1 MVSRPH
7 PHLHITSLLQ
17 QHIIRYNRTKMW
29 RLLTTPITPTPPG
42 RLSNKVAIVTGS
54 SSGIGRAI
62 SLAYAA
68 EGALLVCADLQPTS
82 LITTSANETLGAT
95 HDRIVESGGRA
106 MFVQTDVTQ
115 PEQVERLVQEAVRE
129 YGRLD
134 VMVNNAGI
142 GIAEPV
148 PVWDLPV
155 ERWDR
160 MQEINA
166 KGVFLGIKYAAKQMI
181 SQQPHASGDRGWI
194 INAASV
200 LGLAGERM
208 STEYCAA
215 KAAVVNMTRAAA
227 MDCAPF
233 RIHVNAFAP
242 GTVET
247 NMTVPHF
254 KDEGTRAYLQAM
266 HPFRG
271 LGRPEDL
278 AKVCVFL
285 ASEDA
290 QWVSGVCCLGIVNVD
305 RSKAESFRRLLY
317 PLMVGIWQAEAS
329 IGAALKIRE
338 KLLFIV
344 VYIRLASSRAGYL
357 HLLYR
362 KRAKN
367 KKPPI
372 QTSFLSITHPS
383 CSRSSNPHIHT
394 APNIPS

>member
-1 MVSRPH
+1 
-7 PHLHITSLLQ
+7 
-17 QHIIRYNRTKMW
+17 MW
-29 RLLTTPITPTPPG
+29 RLLSTTHTPTRPG

-68 EGALLVCADLQPTS
+68 EGALLVCADLQPTT
-82 LITTSANETLGAT
+82 LFTTSSSETLGAT
-95 HDRIVESGGRA
+95 HDRIIESGGRA
-106 MFVQTDVTQ
+106 IFVQTDVTQ
-115 PEQVERLVQEAVRE
+115 PAQVERLVQEAVRE

-148 PVWDLPV
+148 PVWKLPV
-155 ERWDR
+155 ERWER
-160 MQEINA
+160 MQDVNA

-181 SQQPHASGDRGWI
+181 SQEPHASGDRGWI
-194 INAASV
+194 INSASV

-227 MDCAPF
+227 IDCAPW

-290 QWVSGVCCLGIVNVD
+290 QWVSGVSYCFLDVVD
-305 RSKAESFRRLLY
+305 DVGRLEAEVFRRLLY
-317 PLMVGIWQAEAS
+317 QLMGDIWRAEVTCS
-329 IGAALKIRE
+329 VVAALRFERVVVVHRRLYQISVEQSWVSTSIVQKRTKKQETAKPTIRPIIRFNHAS
-338 KLLFIV
+338 LMLPV
-344 VYIRLASSRAGYL
+344 VETQSIIIQPQNPSS
-357 HLLYR
+357 
-362 KRAKN
+362 
-367 KKPPI
+367 
-372 QTSFLSITHPS
+372 
-383 CSRSSNPHIHT
+383 
-394 APNIPS
+394 

>member
-1 MVSRPH
+1 
-7 PHLHITSLLQ
+7 
-17 QHIIRYNRTKMW
+17 MW
-29 RLLTTPITPTPPG
+29 RLLSSNISPTPPG

-62 SLAYAA
+62 CLAYAA
-68 EGALLVCADLQPTS
+68 EGALLVCADLQPSTLYTS
-82 LITTSANETLGAT
+82 SAAETLGAT
-95 HDRIVESGGRA
+95 HDRIIESGGRA
-106 MFVQTDVTQ
+106 IFVQTDVTQ
-115 PEQVERLVQEAVRE
+115 PAQVEMLVQAAVRE

-134 VMVNNAGI
+134 IMVNNAGI
-142 GIAEPV
+142 GIAEPL
-148 PVWDLPV
+148 PVWELPV

-181 SQQPHASGDRGWI
+181 AQEPHASSGDRGWI

-227 MDCAPF
+227 MDCAPY

-242 GTVET
+242 GSTET

-254 KDEGTRAYLQAM
+254 RDEGTRAYLQAM

-290 QWVSGVCCLGIVNVD
+290 QWVSGVGLSDIGNVD
-305 RSKAESFRRLLY
+305 HLKAESFCRLLY
-317 PLMVGIWQAEAS
+317 RSMVDIWQAEVSAV
-329 IGAALKIRE
+329 AALRFE
-338 KLLFIV
+338 RVVFV

-362 KRAKN
+362 EKT
-367 KKPPI
+367 KPPI
-372 QTSFLSITHPS
+372 QPS
-383 CSRSSNPHIHT
+383 
-394 APNIPS
+394 IPSARSLSHHTSLMLPVSFQ

>member
-1 MVSRPH
+1 
-7 PHLHITSLLQ
+7 
-17 QHIIRYNRTKMW
+17 MW

-68 EGALLVCADLQPTS
+68 EGALLVCADLQPTT
-82 LITTSANETLGAT
+82 LYTSSATETLGAT
-95 HDRIVESGGRA
+95 HDRIIESGGRA
-106 MFVQTDVTQ
+106 IFVQTDVTQ

-208 STEYCAA
+208 STEYCAT

-227 MDCAPF
+227 MDCAPW

-305 RSKAESFRRLLY
+305 RSRAESFRRLLY
-317 PLMVGIWQAEAS
+317 PLMVDIWQAET
-329 IGAALKIRE
+329 IIVEALRFE
-338 KLLFIV
+338 RV
-344 VYIRLASSRAGYL
+344 CCCSS
-357 HLLYR
+357 
-362 KRAKN
+362 
-367 KKPPI
+367 
-372 QTSFLSITHPS
+372 
-383 CSRSSNPHIHT
+383 SSV
-394 APNIPS
+394 SD

>member
-1 MVSRPH
+1 
-7 PHLHITSLLQ
+7 
-17 QHIIRYNRTKMW
+17 MW
-29 RLLTTPITPTPPG
+29 RLLSSNIPPTPPG

-62 SLAYAA
+62 CLSYAA
-68 EGALLVCADLQPTS
+68 EGALLVCADLQPSTLYTS
-82 LITTSANETLGAT
+82 SAAETLGAT

-106 MFVQTDVTQ
+106 IFVQTDVTQ
-115 PEQVERLVQEAVRE
+115 PAQVEMLVQAAVRE
-129 YGRLD
+129 YGRMD
-134 VMVNNAGI
+134 IMVNNAGI
-142 GIAEPV
+142 GIAEPL

-181 SQQPHASGDRGWI
+181 SQEPHASGDRGWI

-200 LGLAGERM
+200 LGLSGERM

-227 MDCAPF
+227 MDCAPH

-242 GTVET
+242 GSTET

-254 KDEGTRAYLQAM
+254 EDEGTRAYLRAM

-290 QWVSGVCCLGIVNVD
+290 QWVSGVGLSDIGNID
-305 RSKAESFRRLLY
+305 RSEAELFRRLLY
-317 PLMVGIWQAEAS
+317 QSMVDIWQAEAS
-329 IGAALKIRE
+329 VVAAMRFESCCCRRLYQISIEQSWVSTSIVQKNTKSANPTIRP
-338 KLLFIV
+338 IV
-344 VYIRLASSRAGYL
+344 SFN
-357 HLLYR
+357 H
-362 KRAKN
+362 
-367 KKPPI
+367 
-372 QTSFLSITHPS
+372 TSLMLPVETQ
-383 CSRSSNPHIHT
+383 
-394 APNIPS
+394 

>member
-1 MVSRPH
+1 MP
-7 PHLHITSLLQ
+7 
-17 QHIIRYNRTKMW
+17 
-29 RLLTTPITPTPPG
+29 PTPPG
-42 RLSNKVAIVTGS
+42 RLATKVAIVTGS

-68 EGALLVCADLQPTS
+68 EGALLVCADLQPST
-82 LITTSANETLGAT
+82 LYTASATETLGAT
-95 HDRIVESGGRA
+95 HDRIVENGGRA
-106 MFVQTDVTQ
+106 IFVQTDVTQ
-115 PEQVERLVQEAVRE
+115 PDQVERLVQAAVRE

-134 VMVNNAGI
+134 IMVNNAGI
-142 GIAEPV
+142 GIAEPL

-160 MQEINA
+160 MQAINA
-166 KGVFLGIKYAAKQMI
+166 KGVFLGIKFAAKQMI
-181 SQQPHASGDRGWI
+181 SQEAHASSGDRGWI

-227 MDCAPF
+227 MDCAPW

-254 KDEGTRAYLQAM
+254 GDEGTRVYLQSM

-290 QWVSGVCCLGIVNVD
+290 QWVSGVGYLLDVFIEVD
-305 RSKAESFRRLLY
+305 RLEAELIRRSLY
-317 PLMVGIWQAEAS
+317 PSMVDIWQAEAS
-329 IGAALKIRE
+329 SVAALCCERVV
-338 KLLFIV
+338 IV
-344 VYIRLASSRAGYL
+344 VYVRLASSRAGYL

-362 KRAKN
+362 NKKQKN
-367 KKPPI
+367 RQSNNPSAQSFVSITHLSCYPSQANNHTTPKPPI
-372 QTSFLSITHPS
+372 MNPSLSPPDLSSPQPPS
-383 CSRSSNPHIHT
+383 SP
-394 APNIPS
+394 P